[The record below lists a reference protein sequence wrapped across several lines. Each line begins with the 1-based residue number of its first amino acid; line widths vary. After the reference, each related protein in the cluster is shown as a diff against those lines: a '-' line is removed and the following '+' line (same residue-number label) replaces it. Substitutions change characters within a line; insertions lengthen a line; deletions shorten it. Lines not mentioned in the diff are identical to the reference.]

1 MDLECLRCWPRHL
14 ATAAAAAAATI
25 AAAAAP
31 AAASAAQHPPG
42 SAVGV
47 APSLLLGRHG
57 IGDHE
62 VIGMMIIFVR
72 RLEVKGDV

>member
-1 MDLECLRCWPRHL
+1 
-14 ATAAAAAAATI
+14 
-25 AAAAAP
+25 
-31 AAASAAQHPPG
+31 
-42 SAVGV
+42 VGV